1 MSRILSKSK
10 RRFLVVFNY
19 SGVSAFIVLFL
30 LGEYTRWNAALTIT
44 AILSF
49 ILVVISFIFLFV
61 WTGLWRLAHTKT
73 ENLDEREI
81 QITHQS
87 LRHSYTLFSLI
98 SLIILFFIVLSVRFS
113 FFTLTPRGHY
123 SFGLIILML
132 LNYLVST
139 LPAAVIA
146 WTEPEVLIGS
156 QAET

>member
-10 RRFLVVFNY
+10 RRFWVVFNY
-19 SGVSAFIVLFL
+19 SSVSVFIVLVL
-30 LGEYTRWNAALTIT
+30 LGEYTSWNVALSVA

-49 ILVVISFIFLFV
+49 ILIVVSFVFLYIR
-61 WTGLWRLAHTKT
+61 TDLWRLTHTKT

-87 LRHSYTLFSLI
+87 LRLSYTIFSLI
-98 SLIILFFIVLSVRFS
+98 SLVILFFIVLSVRYS

-146 WTEPEVLIGS
+146 WTEPEVLIMS
-156 QAET
+156 